1 VVLYR
6 GRVVEDGPTPE
17 VFGTPRHPY
26 TALLLAS
33 APNLTRQRAPVPA
46 DLRRAEPAPV
56 TAGCVFAH
64 RCRFATE
71 QCAEQPE
78 RWRSAR
84 PGWPAITTTAG
95 GRRCGPVR
103 SEHRDRAARVGRVGR
118 HAV

>member
-56 TAGCVFAH
+56 
-64 RCRFATE
+64 ATE